1 VSTTAPFV
9 AVIVNRTAGAA
20 RQDANSPQHIEELFR
35 KAGVPVRIFTP
46 ASGGHADEAARAA
59 IAAGARAVVAG
70 GGDGT
75 ARTVASTVA
84 GSPIP
89 FGILPLGTLNHF
101 AKDLRI
107 PIDLEKAVQII
118 AAGRVQQVDVGE
130 VNDRMFLN
138 NSSIGIYP
146 NIVVERERLRAESG
160 YRKWTAFAVA
170 AARILRRYRGVV
182 VRVDRG
188 GSRPTVR
195 TPFLFV
201 GNNEYDID
209 GLRMG
214 GRARMDGGRLFAC
227 LAPRLHARNLPAL
240 FARAL
245 AGRAGP
251 NALESFSTGE
261 LHVTTPTARR
271 LRVSMDGEVAVM
283 STPLVFR
290 TQPRALTVF
299 APGE

>member
-1 VSTTAPFV
+1 VSTAPFV
-9 AVIVNRTAGAA
+9 AVIVNRMAGAA

-35 KAGVPVRIFTP
+35 KAGVPARIFTP
-46 ASGGHADEAARAA
+46 ASGGDADEAARAA
-59 IAAGARAVVAG
+59 LAAGARAVVAG

-75 ARTVASTVA
+75 ARTVASTVVH
-84 GSPIP
+84 SPTP

-107 PIDLEKAVQII
+107 PIDLEKAVHII

-146 NIVVERERLRAESG
+146 NIVVERERLRTESG

-170 AARILRRYRGVV
+170 ASRILRRYRGVT
-182 VRVDRG
+182 VRVDRDG
-188 GSRPTVR
+188 VQRTVR

-201 GNNEYDID
+201 GNNKYDVD

-214 GRARMDGGRLFAC
+214 GGRARMDAGLLFAC
-227 LAPRLHARNLPAL
+227 LAPRLRARNLPAL
-240 FARAL
+240 LARAV

-251 NALESFSTGE
+251 DALELFSTRE
-261 LHVTTPTARR
+261 LHVTTPKARR

-290 TQPRALTVF
+290 TRPRALTVF